1 MGIARRARVAGTT
14 LAVTSRLAAPPAG
27 TLLAGTLPA
36 PASVGVIVAGCRG
49 IPRGIRRRPG
59 RVVWWWPAGLHPA
72 DRGA

>member
-1 MGIARRARVAGTT
+1 MGIARRALVSGTT
-14 LAVTSRLAAPPAG
+14 LAVTSRLTSPPAG
-27 TLLAGTLPA
+27 TLPAGTLPA